1 MKFWILAL
9 LLATA
14 GMGRASAD
22 PLADLEQVRAAYGA
36 LHSVHAEITM
46 SNGMAVSIDW
56 IEPDKMHVVSSQNGM
71 QMIAIGNNHWVNMGG
86 HWTALPPRAN
96 PIQTQMAMMRG
107 PEFDQQVLRNARIS
121 DRGMDVLRGVP
132 AHKYHLAGW
141 EGAGGIS
148 YDLWIVNRLPVK
160 AVEYGRAG
168 EQEATITYSRYN
180 GVPDFGP
187 PM

>member
-1 MKFWILAL
+1 MKFSIAL

-46 SNGMAVSIDW
+46 SNGMDVSIDW

-86 HWTALPPRAN
+86 HWTALPPEQ
-96 PIQTQMAMMRG
+96 P
-107 PEFDQQVLRNARIS
+107 DSNA
-121 DRGMDVLRGVP
+121 DGDD
-132 AHKYHLAGW
+132 
-141 EGAGGIS
+141 
-148 YDLWIVNRLPVK
+148 DLWIVNRLPVK
-160 AVEYGRAG
+160 AVEYGKAA

-187 PM
+187 PT

>member
-9 LLATA
+9 LLATV

-46 SNGMAVSIDW
+46 SDGMDVSIDW
-56 IEPDKMHVVSSQNGM
+56 IEPDKMHVSARNGM

-86 HWTALPPRAN
+86 HWTALPARAN
-96 PIQTQMAMMRG
+96 PIQTQIAMVRG
-107 PEFDQQVLRNARIS
+107 PEFDQQVLKNARIT
-121 DRGMDVLRGVP
+121 DRGMDMLRGTP
-132 AHKYHLAGW
+132 ARKYHLAGW
-141 EGAGGIS
+141 EAAGGDS
-148 YDLWIVNRLPVK
+148 YDLWIVNRLPAQ
-160 AVEYGRAG
+160 AVEYGAAG
-168 EQEATITYSRYN
+168 QQKATIIYSRYN
-180 GVPDFGP
+180 GVADFGP